1 MDHVRSNSS
10 KEGREMIDK
19 VITKRQAGFTLI
31 EMMIALFILSV
42 SILALTAVTIT
53 AMKANL
59 ENDAR
64 NVAVR
69 LTGEVAE
76 EIYSMDFS
84 AAKLEPTGVGDD
96 PHVMDPVPDVDLRGV
111 KKKFNVTWRVAEISA
126 TMKRVDISVSYD
138 IKGKTYTNR
147 SVVYRPSET

>member
-1 MDHVRSNSS
+1 MDHVRSNSR
-10 KEGREMIDK
+10 KEGREMIGK

-64 NVAVR
+64 NAAVR
-69 LTGEVAE
+69 LAGEVAE
-76 EIYSMDFS
+76 EIYTIDFN
-84 AAKLEPTGVGDD
+84 AADLEPTSADV
-96 PHVMDPVPDVDLRGV
+96 PAVTRTLPVNLRGIE
-111 KKKFNVTWRVAEISA
+111 KDFSVTWTVAEVSA
-126 TMKRVDISVSYD
+126 TLKRVDITVSYD
-138 IKGKTYTNR
+138 IKGKNYTNR